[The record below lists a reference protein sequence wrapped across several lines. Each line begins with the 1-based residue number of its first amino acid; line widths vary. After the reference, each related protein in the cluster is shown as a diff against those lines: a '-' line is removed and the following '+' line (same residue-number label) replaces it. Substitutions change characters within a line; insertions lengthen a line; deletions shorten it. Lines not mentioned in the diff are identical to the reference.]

1 MEGDMTG
8 DHGAT
13 SPRQEDQPAKE
24 LTGTS
29 RSILSLLI
37 FVHLFCVVV
46 VLFGNHY
53 GSELQFRLI
62 RFMGPYTRLL
72 YFDPQVI
79 AGFHL
84 SHSEEVEDDH
94 FLEVQTVDGATL
106 GKFPDP
112 EGHGTGLRGGFRYQ
126 RWLALMRRMAM
137 NTDNDEYLAEFS
149 RAVGANQLDVDE
161 NKRLVLRLVRR
172 MPLDLSGR
180 TEAEEGGPNAYVPVY
195 SADVWKDDQGVIR
208 VHKRVQ
214 ASEAAPVDD
223 DS

>member
-1 MEGDMTG
+1 MTG

-13 SPRQEDQPAKE
+13 ARRGEDQVPAKE
-24 LTGTS
+24 LTGTF
-29 RSILSLLI
+29 RSILSLVI

-53 GSELQFRLI
+53 GSQLQFRLI

-94 FLEVQTVDGATL
+94 FLEIQSEEGSTIARV
-106 GKFPDP
+106 PDP
-112 EGHGTGLRGGFRYQ
+112 NSRENGLRGGFRYR

-137 NTDNDEYLAEFS
+137 NAENEDYLAEFS
-149 RAVGANQLDVDE
+149 RAVGQNQLVGDE
-161 NKRLVLRLVRR
+161 NQRLVLRLLRR
-172 MPLDLSGR
+172 MPLDLAGPSD
-180 TEAEEGGPNAYVPVY
+180 ADAGGPEAYVLVY
-195 SADVWKDDQGVIR
+195 SADVWRDEQGVIR
-208 VHKRVQ
+208 VLKKVQ

>member
-1 MEGDMTG
+1 MTG
-8 DHGAT
+8 DHGAR
-13 SPRQEDQPAKE
+13 SPRHQDPAPAKE
-24 LTGTS
+24 PIGTF

-37 FVHLFCVVV
+37 FVHLFCIAV

-53 GSELQFRLI
+53 GSQLQFRLI
-62 RFMGPYTRLL
+62 RFMGPYTRLF
-72 YFDPQVI
+72 YFDTQVI

-94 FLEVQTVDGATL
+94 FLEIQSVDGDMI
-106 GKFPDP
+106 GRYPDP
-112 EGHGTGLRGGFRYQ
+112 STNETGRRGGFRYR

-137 NTDNDEYLAEFS
+137 NAENDDYLAEFS
-149 RAVGANQLDVDE
+149 RSIGQNQLTDE
-161 NKRLVLRLVRR
+161 NPRMVLRLVRR
-172 MPLDLSGR
+172 MPLDLSGPS
-180 TEAEEGGPNAYVPVY
+180 EADEGGPNAYVSVY
-195 SADVWKDDQGVIR
+195 SADVWRDDQGVIR